1 MQNNASVTIGAPH
14 GKLPGTALHSE
25 SMTDKNRPDNARDFD
40 DVDVPTYSPS
50 TGSSPASKSFGD
62 RAQPPQQVGGSPETI
77 SFDSAAKKQP
87 PPAETTQFA
96 QTSEDYSKPA
106 EVRNET
112 VDMAA
117 PPTQHFDPN
126 TNAAPVAV
134 AEAEEGPTPEEQKAA
149 DARAK
154 REQRKADPPRRG
166 TLDFGLL
173 FVRIALALYLIV
185 AGVGTFFG
193 LGEAQGLS
201 ELETSFAGY
210 ALPQVLAIA
219 VPTLQLIAGVFL
231 LLGLVTPPLASM
243 LGLVVT
249 GFAAIHELTQSSAG
263 LNLFNWPDAMWLSIV
278 LLLVAFALQF
288 TGPGVISFDFGR
300 SWARRPLASSWI
312 FVVIG
317 IAILVVAWW
326 FGAGVNPLS

>member
-1 MQNNASVTIGAPH
+1 
-14 GKLPGTALHSE
+14 
-25 SMTDKNRPDNARDFD
+25 MTDKNRPDNARDFD
-40 DVDVPTYSPS
+40 DVDVPTYNPS
-50 TGSSPASKSFGD
+50 ADSSPASKSFGD
-62 RAQPPQQVGGSPETI
+62 RAQPQRVGGSPETI
-77 SFDSAAKKQP
+77 SFDLAAKMGSQ
-87 PPAETTQFA
+87 AETTQFA

-117 PPTQHFDPN
+117 PTQSFDPN
-126 TNAAPVAV
+126 TNAGPVAV
-134 AEAEEGPTPEEQKAA
+134 AEAEEGPTPEERKAA
-149 DARAK
+149 GARAK
-154 REQRKADPPRRG
+154 REQWKADPRRG

-231 LLGLVTPPLASM
+231 LLGLVTPLASM

-249 GFAAIHELTQSSAG
+249 GFTAIHELTQSSAG
-263 LNLFNWPDAMWLSIV
+263 LNPFNWPDAMWLSIV
-278 LLLVAFALQF
+278 LFLVAFALQF

>member
-1 MQNNASVTIGAPH
+1 
-14 GKLPGTALHSE
+14 
-25 SMTDKNRPDNARDFD
+25 MTDKNRPDNARDFD

-62 RAQPPQQVGGSPETI
+62 RAQPQQVGGSPETI
-77 SFDSAAKKQP
+77 SFDSAAKKQ

-117 PPTQHFDPN
+117 PTQHFDPN

-134 AEAEEGPTPEEQKAA
+134 AEAEEGSTPEEQKAA

-154 REQRKADPPRRG
+154 REQRKADPRRG

-231 LLGLVTPPLASM
+231 LLGLVTPLASM